1 MPALKKESN
10 PIQVTSIDYLKV
22 KLVREKRLAIG
33 FTAKEVSFLLGK
45 RTTFV
50 SEVEDPFS
58 TLKYGVD
65 DTLYLT
71 RICRCSVAEF
81 HEGIE
86 GLPDFIKMIRKDDKK
101 TGSIK
106 YSTVDP
112 IELADKME
120 LLVSKIDKDIG
131 SVESKALL
139 DDLIGEVEVLFEN
152 GFFDAPKTALEAY
165 EKCTEKFGY
174 PIKPEYLSLALQKYT
189 RKKSFPRLD
198 SKSKSEGFARTL
210 YRRVDG
216 IKSK

>member
-1 MPALKKESN
+1 MKKESN
-10 PIQVTSIDYLKV
+10 PIQVTTIDYLKV
-22 KLVREKRLAIG
+22 KLVREKRLTIG

-50 SEVEDPFS
+50 TVAEDPFS

-71 RICRCSVAEF
+71 RIFRCSVAEI

-86 GLPDFIKMIRKDDKK
+86 ELPDFIKMIRKVDKK
-101 TGSIK
+101 TGSIQ
-106 YSTVDP
+106 YSP
-112 IELADKME
+112 AEPKLHADKIE
-120 LLVSKIDKDIG
+120 LLVTEIEEDSL
-131 SVESKALL
+131 SVDSKASL
-139 DDLIGEVEVLFEN
+139 DDLISEVKELFEN

-189 RKKSFPRLD
+189 LKKSFPRLD

-210 YRRVDG
+210 YQRVDDD
-216 IKSK
+216 KLK